1 MALVK
6 TMAEFL
12 SRWDFSNWTYLTE
25 LACILE
31 ETFATHECGFEL
43 QRRAWVI
50 LNAVQHQRD
59 VDDVNVIQVEARA
72 GRKKASASESGA
84 LQSSQTSLFEF
95 ASREKSEVLSNQ
107 TPSKKQAISEH
118 EKPEDMELILVQE
131 GRRAEQAEDVVEYE
145 QQPQA
150 TPQTFTPPLPPS
162 HPAEE
167 MKQQKGVVEY
177 EVLPPSK
184 APLPPS
190 PQSKGKGKSSG
201 KTKQW
206 NPRHHGRH
214 RCRRLRKFQCR
225 LTGAGAEDT

>member
-150 TPQTFTPPLPPS
+150 TPQTFAPLLPPS

-167 MKQQKGVVEY
+167 MEQ
-177 EVLPPSK
+177 
-184 APLPPS
+184 
-190 PQSKGKGKSSG
+190 
-201 KTKQW
+201 
-206 NPRHHGRH
+206 
-214 RCRRLRKFQCR
+214 
-225 LTGAGAEDT
+225 